1 MIVPAYGA
9 PDLLVPAQA
18 AAEHAPAVFGG
29 AIHPRVLEGLVQP
42 GFCCAHPRCAAY
54 YALRRNSYSLL
65 PVYMLMCSVLTA
77 LILRAIR
84 ATGRFDSRNLRR
96 LLRCVLHFTADG
108 TQGAGRPLGV
118 RVRPV
123 LSVADAGWAG

>member
-1 MIVPAYGA
+1 
-9 PDLLVPAQA
+9 
-18 AAEHAPAVFGG
+18 
-29 AIHPRVLEGLVQP
+29 
-42 GFCCAHPRCAAY
+42 
-54 YALRRNSYSLL
+54 L

-123 LSVADAGWAG
+123 LSVADAGWAGWAGWLAAASFRAVIAAMVWFGCDCCNGLVWL